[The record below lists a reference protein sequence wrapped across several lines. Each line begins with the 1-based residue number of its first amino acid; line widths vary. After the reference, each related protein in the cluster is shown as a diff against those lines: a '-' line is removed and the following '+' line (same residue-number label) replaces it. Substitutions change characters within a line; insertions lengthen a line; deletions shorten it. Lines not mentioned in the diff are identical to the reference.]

1 VSEEVFTWI
10 EKFAQAGI
18 GILLIDHNVRRVVR
32 MSDRVCVLSLGR
44 ITAEGAA
51 SQFQGDLHRQVQ
63 EWLGLHF

>member
-1 VSEEVFTWI
+1 VFVWI
-10 EKFAQAGI
+10 EKFAQAQM

-44 ITAEGAA
+44 ITAEGDAA
-51 SQFQGDLHRQVQ
+51 EFRGNLHAQVQ